1 MKTFLAL
8 TTLVVASATPLFA
21 DTLAAWTF
29 ETAPLTGT
37 YSPGA
42 GVATTNFYADAG
54 NQAGT
59 ATAFGLHAGNAAY
72 SSPVGNG
79 SAKSL
84 SATLWAVGD
93 YWQLQLN
100 TTGYHGLSLSF
111 DQTGSG
117 TGPRDF
123 TLSYS
128 LNGSSFTQIGGTYS
142 VLANSAPNPVW
153 NSGTSS
159 SLYTFNYDLGSLVD
173 DSPTVYFRILDAD
186 TTSTTG
192 GTVGTGG
199 TDRIDNFNVFTT
211 PVPEPSTV
219 AIGILS
225 GLAGLFIWKRRG

>member
-8 TTLVVASATPLFA
+8 TTLVLASATPLYA
-21 DTLAAWTF
+21 DTVATWTF
-29 ETAPLTGT
+29 E
-37 YSPGA
+37 SSSSSI
-42 GVATTNFYADAG
+42 
-54 NQAGT
+54 AGT
-59 ATAFGLHAGNAAY
+59 SNHIDGIAAEVGSGIASGVHASASTVW
-72 SSPVGNG
+72 SSPAGNG
-79 SAKSL
+79 SAHSF
-84 SATLWAVGD
+84 SANNWSVGD
-93 YWQLQLN
+93 YWQLQVN

-128 LNGSSFTQIGGTYS
+128 LNGSSFTQIGSYS
-142 VLANSAPNPVW
+142 VLANASPNPLW
-153 NSGTSS
+153 NSTTSS
-159 SLYTFNYDLGSLVD
+159 SLYTYNYDLGSLVD
-173 DSPTVYFRILDAD
+173 DSPTVYFQIMDAD

-199 TDRIDNFNVFTT
+199 TDRIDNFSVFTT